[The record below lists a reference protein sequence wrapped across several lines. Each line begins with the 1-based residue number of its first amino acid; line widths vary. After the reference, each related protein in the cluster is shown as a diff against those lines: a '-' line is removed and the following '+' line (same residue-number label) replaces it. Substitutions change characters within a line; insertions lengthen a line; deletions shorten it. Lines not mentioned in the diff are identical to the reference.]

1 MKRVRVDKVF
11 SPLEH
16 DVLQILWRQKSL
28 RVRQIFDQLKKKRK
42 VALSSVAVI
51 LDRLHSKKIVT
62 RTIEKARG
70 GVRYVYSV
78 AEEKSQ
84 FEQQQISNVV
94 DQLVKKF
101 GNTAVAYFQERF
113 K

>member
-1 MKRVRVDKVF
+1 M
-11 SPLEH
+11 
-16 DVLQILWRQKSL
+16 QKSL